1 MDGLAALNAAN
12 IQAQTTLPLVEA
24 ATNVK
29 SSREVKTPTSVSID
43 PVQLSPEAIALQ
55 AQTK

>member
-1 MDGLAALNAAN
+1 MDGLAALNAVS

-55 AQTK
+55 EQTK

>member
-29 SSREVKTPTSVSID
+29 SSREVRTPTSISID

-55 AQTK
+55 EQAK